1 MVSKRTLCPQVLIA
15 AEKRAVAKNVDLDS
29 FLAFLV
35 DALREELSRGEE
47 RIRSLF
53 VAADSDGDG
62 NLQFEEFQNMV
73 PPPPLLSTT
82 HPRTV
87 PTRTP
92 PPTPFPLRVR
102 ILPPK

>member
-1 MVSKRTLCPQVLIA
+1 M
-15 AEKRAVAKNVDLDS
+15 AKNVDLDS

-73 PPPPLLSTT
+73 PPYPLHYASPYRTDAHPTRHPLSTT
-82 HPRTV
+82 RPNPSPQV
-87 PTRTP
+87 S
-92 PPTPFPLRVR
+92 PFCFC
-102 ILPPK
+102 